1 VPAYHPLVAHYTKGR
16 IQPIDFMESNFT
28 ASEYIGYLKGNILK
42 YVSRHQHKGAPL
54 ADLAK
59 AQTYLNWLIEFEGK
73 QPAGNKENG

>member
-1 VPAYHPLVAHYTKGR
+1 MSPKFHPLVPYYNVGAV
-16 IQPIDFMESNFT
+16 QPIDFMEASFT
-28 ASEYIGYLKGNILK
+28 ASEYIGYLKGNIIK

-73 QPAGNKENG
+73 KP